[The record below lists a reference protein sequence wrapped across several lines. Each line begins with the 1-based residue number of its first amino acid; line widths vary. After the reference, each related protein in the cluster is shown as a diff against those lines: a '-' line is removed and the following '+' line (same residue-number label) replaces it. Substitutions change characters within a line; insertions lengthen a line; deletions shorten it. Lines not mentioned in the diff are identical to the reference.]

1 MSARSG
7 WRADSIRSLRALHQ
21 ATWVK
26 RPHPAMLRCVGWSA
40 VVAAF
45 FLGLFLTF
53 VVYEEDFRATIPNC
67 TWQNYRLPDAPT

>member
-1 MSARSG
+1 
-7 WRADSIRSLRALHQ
+7 
-21 ATWVK
+21 
-26 RPHPAMLRCVGWSA
+26 MLRCVGWSA